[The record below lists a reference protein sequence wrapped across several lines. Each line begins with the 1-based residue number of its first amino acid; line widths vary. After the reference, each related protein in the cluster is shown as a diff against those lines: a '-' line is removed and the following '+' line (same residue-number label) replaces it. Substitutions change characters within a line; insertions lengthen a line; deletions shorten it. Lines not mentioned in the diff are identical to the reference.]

1 MRRKMTKNVVARID
15 LNRAADGYV
24 GVVQFVLAARGN
36 YARHFSGLPSWVSLC
51 LGRGLACSSGTC
63 SPKLV
68 VEGAMWRGG
77 RVESL
82 YMSTCSRGVL
92 LLVWF
97 ARQWVVGHVDTV
109 LLWGGSQWMVGGFVG
124 SVGSVA
130 GFPAMQRG
138 GPSVGSLVRVDQA
151 LRGEGGA
158 ATPVVQLG
166 AFSVARASPAFF
178 ARSPFCVVVV

>member
-1 MRRKMTKNVVARID
+1 MTKNVVARID

-77 RVESL
+77 VYIEDPAAVARTHTPMHDANVW
-82 YMSTCSRGVL
+82 VL
-92 LLVWF
+92 GN
-97 ARQWVVGHVDTV
+97 RKR
-109 LLWGGSQWMVGGFVG
+109 SKNC
-124 SVGSVA
+124 VA
-130 GFPAMQRG
+130 FPAKPTSRISTK
-138 GPSVGSLVRVDQA
+138 P
-151 LRGEGGA
+151 
-158 ATPVVQLG
+158 TT
-166 AFSVARASPAFF
+166 
-178 ARSPFCVVVV
+178 